1 MYPQYDTILIAK
13 EMNQVCVNSVCFSEG
28 SKRCARRIVNCN
40 LGMKKGCMD
49 SKLAIIHFD
58 SVRRNGNNSDVFTPI
73 IINLPTHT
81 QTIF

>member
-1 MYPQYDTILIAK
+1 
-13 EMNQVCVNSVCFSEG
+13 
-28 SKRCARRIVNCN
+28 
-40 LGMKKGCMD
+40 MKKGCME